1 MPEKNALAAID
12 AAGFARELKL
22 LRAEIDANIGEEDF
36 RHLKKIEWWGRI
48 CSILG
53 YATAPIF
60 PNPLSA
66 FLISQGNT
74 ARWTI
79 MMHHIGHKGYDKVSC
94 PERYKSTGFAV
105 GKRRFI
111 DWFDWMHPEAWKHE
125 HNVLHHYH
133 TGEVSD
139 PDLVERNVELI
150 RTARIPVFM
159 KYFAVLFFMC
169 TWKFTYY
176 APNTFWIFQK
186 NRDKKARI
194 KNEVK
199 ENGNFP
205 GSELLLP
212 FSKQALEFWAQ
223 CMLPYILIRFIA
235 LPLLFLPFGTTACLY
250 VLFNSLL
257 AELITNIHTFMIIA
271 PNHAG
276 DDVFRYETR
285 TRDLNEFYIRQV
297 AGSVNYPCG
306 NDRVDFMHGWLN
318 YQIEHHLFPD
328 LPLLKYQQYQPRVKQ
343 LCEKYEVPYVQQN
356 VFVRM
361 KKLTEIMV
369 GKKSMLSITSISAKE
384 SVEAHSNLV
393 ATQPL

>member
-1 MPEKNALAAID
+1 MNSTLSEID

-22 LRAEIDANIGEEDF
+22 LRAEIDSNIDEEDF

-48 CSILG
+48 CSIIG
-53 YATAPIF
+53 YATAPLF
-60 PNPLSA
+60 PNPISA

-74 ARWTI
+74 TRWTI
-79 MMHHIGHKGYDKVSC
+79 MMHHIGHKGYDKVPC
-94 PERYKSTGFAV
+94 PSRYQSEGFAS

-111 DWFDWMHPEAWKHE
+111 DWLDWMHPDAWKHE

-133 TGEVSD
+133 TGEVTD
-139 PDLVERNVELI
+139 PDLVERNIELI
-150 RTARIPVFM
+150 RAAKIPAFF
-159 KYFAVLFFMC
+159 KYIAVTFFMC

-186 NRDKKARI
+186 NRNKKAGMKGEI
-194 KNEVK
+194 K

-212 FSKQALEFWAQ
+212 FSKRSLEFWAQ
-223 CMLPYILIRFIA
+223 CMLPYIGIRFVLI
-235 LPLLFLPFGTTACLY
+235 PLLFLPLGTTACFY
-250 VLFNSLL
+250 VLLNSLL
-257 AELITNIHTFMIIA
+257 AELITNIHTFIIIA

-276 DDVFRYETR
+276 DDVFRYESR
-285 TRDLNEFYIRQV
+285 TRDINEFYIRQV
-297 AGSVNYPCG
+297 VGSVNYPCG

-328 LPLLKYQQYQPRVKQ
+328 LPLLKYQQYQPRIKQ
-343 LCEKYEVPYVQQN
+343 LCEKYGVPYLQES

-361 KKLTEIMV
+361 RKLTEIMV
-369 GKKSMLSITSISAKE
+369 GKKSMISVH
-384 SVEAHSNLV
+384 SVTEKKFAEAESNLEPV
-393 ATQPL
+393 MA